1 MKTIFPDGSNS
12 IFIGETPLP
21 ELGNDM
27 ALCRV
32 THGVISAGTERGMIL
47 GCKGKSKEEILQQ
60 NIRLGYTGAGV
71 VEEVKGSRISVKK
84 GDRVAFYGAPYVSH
98 SEYVSV
104 PRNLIYRIPDNLTN
118 ELATFGGLASIALH
132 GFRQGK
138 PNLGEVCVVSGL
150 GVIGNLCAQFA
161 LLAGCR
167 VIASD
172 FESSR
177 IELFKKTVLE
187 NADFITTSPDQLN
200 QTVMDFTKGRGADV
214 VYLCMSTRSS
224 EPMEQALSSVCCGG
238 KIVVVGVLDIHVPRE
253 PFFGKEA
260 SMTISRA
267 AGPGRYDQ
275 AYEKDGYD
283 YPSQYVRWTEGRNL
297 EECLRLTASKRL
309 NFSHLISKK
318 CSIDDVSNA
327 YASIL
332 EGKPDLGF
340 IIDWGISD

>member
-12 IFIGETPLP
+12 IFIGEVPLP
-21 ELGNDM
+21 ECGEDM

-32 THGVISAGTERGMIL
+32 THGVISAGTERGIIL
-47 GCKGKSKEEILQQ
+47 GCNGKTKEEIMKM
-60 NIRLGYTGAGV
+60 NCRLGYTGAGI
-71 VEEVKGSRISVKK
+71 VEEVKGNRISVKK
-84 GDRVAFYGAPYVSH
+84 GDRVAFYGAPYTTH
-98 SEYVSV
+98 SEYVAV
-104 PRNLIYRIPDNLTN
+104 PRNLVYRIPDNLSN
-118 ELATFGGLASIALH
+118 ELATFGGLGAIALH

-172 FESSR
+172 FEASR
-177 IELFKKTVLE
+177 IETFKKSIPEGSDIV
-187 NADFITTSPDQLN
+187 TTSPDKLT
-200 QTVMDFTKGRGADV
+200 QTVLDFTHGRGADV
-214 VYLCMSTRSS
+214 VYLCMSTRSA
-224 EPMEQALSSVCCGG
+224 EPMEQALANVCCGG

-253 PFFGKEA
+253 PLFGKEA
-260 SMTISRA
+260 TLTISRA

-275 AYEKDGYD
+275 SYEREGYD

-297 EECLRLTASKRL
+297 EECIRLIASKRL
-309 NFSHLISKK
+309 NFSHLISKE
-318 CSIDDVSNA
+318 CSINDVASA

-332 EGKPDLGF
+332 EGKPDLGY
-340 IIDWGISD
+340 IIDWGVSL